1 MLAARK
7 KIYPLLVFCLCIC
20 ILSACVLNPPPSE
33 GQSEASMS
41 PSIETV
47 SPVTDSATVEKT
59 DGSLQTL
66 ANGDSF
72 YTPTIEHCVPNAE
85 NSLLYYNNLIV
96 VFTKCDLSAEQMDDI
111 SSCIGG
117 KTAGVVSGA
126 IHSFQIIVPETTWE
140 ELSLLAEVLME
151 RQEVL
156 YACCEYPVQIM
167 SVQADDNPWSYDNTH
182 VESRG
187 NEENPDGHDWW
198 AEAIGAYTAWEYT
211 DLCQKIHIGIIDDG
225 FAADHED
232 LIGQI
237 TFVSNESSN
246 TAAVHGTRVAG
257 IIGAVNNDI
266 GIRGIADFADLYC
279 ADLWPLDSPDSYHTL
294 LEYLASVNY
303 MAQSNVRVINN
314 SWGCIVPSLNQY
326 IETVCHGITP
336 ENAALEYQMWLD
348 QRVNSEL
355 IPTAQ
360 AMIVMISQLYASGYE
375 DIIHVQGAGNA
386 AADAKCNGF
395 FSAVTEEIYH
405 NLPSSLLTKLTDAGI
420 TFDMIDERIL
430 VVGSVQNKRDAE
442 GNYYMSVF
450 SNYGDTVDIC
460 APGDEVF
467 CTCLVY
473 ENIPYSSSA
482 GTSLSAPMVTASV
495 AFLWALDPEMS
506 VAELRQ
512 LLLSTP
518 HFQAIGFGHSY
529 PMLNLGIAVE
539 TLLSK

>member
-1 MLAARK
+1 MPTVRN
-7 KIYPLLVFCLCIC
+7 KIYILLLCLCIC
-20 ILSACVLNPPPSE
+20 ILSACALNPTPSD
-33 GQSEASMS
+33 GQSEASSS
-41 PSIETV
+41 PSMENLSSVTDPPTV
-47 SPVTDSATVEKT
+47 WKTDSAV
-59 DGSLQTL
+59 QIL

-72 YTPTIEHCVPNAE
+72 YTPTIEHCVPNAD
-85 NSLLYYNNLIV
+85 NTLLYYNNLLV
-96 VFTKCDLSAEQMDDI
+96 AFTKFDLTAEQMDDI
-111 SSCIGG
+111 SSSIGG
-117 KTAGVVSGA
+117 KSVGVVSGA
-126 IHSFQIIVPETTWE
+126 IHAFQIIVPDTTYE
-140 ELSLLAEVLME
+140 ELSLLAEALME

-167 SVQADDNPWSYDNTH
+167 CVQADDNPWSYDDTY

-198 AEAIGAYTAWEYT
+198 AEAIGAYTAWEYSH
-211 DLCQKIHIGIIDDG
+211 LCQKIPIGIIDDG

-237 TFVSNESSN
+237 TFVSNASSN

-257 IIGAVNNDI
+257 IIGAVNNNI

-303 MAQSNVRVINN
+303 MAQCGVRVINN
-314 SWGCIVPSLNQY
+314 SWGCIVPSLDQY
-326 IETVCHGITP
+326 IETVCQGITP
-336 ENAALEYQMWLD
+336 ENAASEYQMWLE

-355 IPTAQ
+355 IPTAE

-386 AADAKCNGF
+386 ASDAKCNGF
-395 FSAVTEEIYH
+395 FSAVTEEVYV
-405 NLPSSLLTKLTDAGI
+405 NLHSSLLTRLSDTGI
-420 TFDMIDERIL
+420 TFDIIDERIL
-430 VVGSVQNKRDAE
+430 VVGAVQNKRDAE

-460 APGDEVF
+460 APGDEIF
-467 CTCLVY
+467 CTSPVY
-473 ENIPYSSSA
+473 ENISYSASA

-495 AFLWALDPEMS
+495 AFLWGLDPEMR

-512 LLLSTP
+512 LLLNTP
-518 HFQAIGFGHSY
+518 HFRAIGFGYSY
-529 PMLNLGIAVE
+529 PMLNLGIAAE